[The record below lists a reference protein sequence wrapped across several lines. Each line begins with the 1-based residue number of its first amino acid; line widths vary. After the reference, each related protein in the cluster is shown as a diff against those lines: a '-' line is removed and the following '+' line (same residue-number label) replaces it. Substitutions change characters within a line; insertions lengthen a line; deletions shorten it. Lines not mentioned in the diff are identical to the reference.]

1 MSSTP
6 FTNPL
11 DSAGFTSSHVSIPAP
26 TNDPDVSVSI
36 FYRHF
41 KPPASSST
49 ARPLLLLHG
58 YPQTHAIW
66 SDVAPVL
73 AASGKWEIVI
83 PDNRGVG
90 KSSAPPPRSDGV
102 NYSRYSKRE
111 MARDMVELMRSL
123 GHGKFWVVAHDRGAR
138 VAHRLALDWPEK
150 LNKLIMLD
158 IAPTLDMYQTTDY
171 RFATYYYHWF
181 FLLQPTIAETFISS
195 NPRAYLSSGIRY
207 ATQPPCSTTVS
218 DWRTSEYLANLSQ
231 PASVLAMC
239 EDYRASAPLNAPDLE
254 LDRQDRKSGRKIRCE
269 VAVLWGKKGVIEMMY
284 AGAVDMWKECVEG
297 GKVEGRGVEC
307 GHFVPEEA
315 PEAVL
320 EEVERFFG

>member
-1 MSSTP
+1 MAWVVRGNAFFYAMRTVRCHFLPRIDAGTPPRTSCNTEVTDRRLHSSNNIITTTIAVQPAAMSSPP
-6 FTNPL
+6 FTNPF
-11 DSAGFTSSHVSIPAP
+11 DSAGFTFSHVPIPAP

-58 YPQTHAIW
+58 YPQTHVIW

-102 NYSRYSKRE
+102 KYSRYSKRE

-123 GHGKFWVVAHDRGAR
+123 GHEKFWVVAHDRGAR
-138 VAHRLALDWPEK
+138 VAHRLGLDWPEK

-158 IAPTLDMYQTTDY
+158 IAPT
-171 RFATYYYHWF
+171 
-181 FLLQPTIAETFISS
+181 
-195 NPRAYLSSGIRY
+195 
-207 ATQPPCSTTVS
+207 VS
-218 DWRTSEYLANLSQ
+218 
-231 PASVLAMC
+231 
-239 EDYRASAPLNAPDLE
+239 
-254 LDRQDRKSGRKIRCE
+254 
-269 VAVLWGKKGVIEMMY
+269 
-284 AGAVDMWKECVEG
+284 
-297 GKVEGRGVEC
+297 
-307 GHFVPEEA
+307 
-315 PEAVL
+315 
-320 EEVERFFG
+320 